1 MKKIIIKLY
10 FMILDFVGIL
20 YEDES
25 MRCMCRVI
33 IRTDELMK
41 QGRKYIPSSVQSLL
55 GSYRT
60 PCFSR
65 QSSVVT
71 FISCSNIYQRNLS
84 CHFLDID
91 THKKYCPRYFFLLSE
106 ISVIFGGPLYEK
118 GKKGVETPDLIIKL
132 DHKCLLMYSY

>member
-1 MKKIIIKLY
+1 MEIIDEVCYIWGVGDGNAGKNIYIYSNKFISYKIHIQNMT
-10 FMILDFVGIL
+10 FLDFVGIL

-65 QSSVVT
+65 
-71 FISCSNIYQRNLS
+71 
-84 CHFLDID
+84 
-91 THKKYCPRYFFLLSE
+91 
-106 ISVIFGGPLYEK
+106 
-118 GKKGVETPDLIIKL
+118 
-132 DHKCLLMYSY
+132 